1 MGKEKYF
8 LKNALSALHQK
19 ESILHLYPID
29 ILYYF
34 SVLPIKGTVY
44 QYLHQWFLFD
54 KLIKLT
60 LYQFIAQPYASSKF
74 LEILPPY
81 LMSNLTP
88 HCHL

>member
-1 MGKEKYF
+1 M
-8 LKNALSALHQK
+8 
-19 ESILHLYPID
+19 
-29 ILYYF
+29 
-34 SVLPIKGTVY
+34 VY